1 MMSGGPEVGG
11 VPVPRPPLEL
21 VPRKLAS
28 AEKFGR
34 SFAKDFDIHPRETS
48 SPMMVQMQ
56 HRPGGT
62 TAPLTTGCVITTGRL
77 VDLTVGNQ
85 EQSTISFSLVGVAS
99 AAAIFIVIS
108 RRTWHVGARWPA
120 RAGDEDEVHSQQ
132 DYDVVR
138 VSRFIGFGVL
148 MRLCSSCFRG
158 LSGSLTRV
166 PRSNYID

>member
-1 MMSGGPEVGG
+1 MMSEGPEVGG

-85 EQSTISFSLVGVAS
+85 EQSTISFLWWVWHPRQLFSSSSRGGHGIS
-99 AAAIFIVIS
+99 A
-108 RRTWHVGARWPA
+108 A

-148 MRLCSSCFRG
+148 TRLCSSCFRG

>member
-1 MMSGGPEVGG
+1 MMSGGHEVGG

-56 HRPGGT
+56 HRPGG
-62 TAPLTTGCVITTGRL
+62 AADDGLRDNDGEVGRL
-77 VDLTVGNQ
+77 DSWQPGAIDDL
-85 EQSTISFSLVGVAS
+85 FSLVGVAS